1 VIVDDGSVTI
11 KRDKDLIPVF
21 TTMRHLHHRLL
32 VVSHDASDFTPTMRR
47 QFDTMFLF
55 RQSPD
60 SAEEWYKVFLDRD
73 IYKCAQLAQ
82 YEFVKCRNFAP
93 VEKMKLTV

>member
-1 VIVDDGSVTI
+1 
-11 KRDKDLIPVF
+11 
-21 TTMRHLHHRLL
+21 MRHLHHRLL

-60 SAEEWYKVFLDRD
+60 SAEAWYNVFLDAD
-73 IYKCAQLAQ
+73 IYKCAQLNQ
-82 YEFVKCRNFAP
+82 YEFIKCQNFKP
-93 VEKMKLTV
+93 VESLCLTL